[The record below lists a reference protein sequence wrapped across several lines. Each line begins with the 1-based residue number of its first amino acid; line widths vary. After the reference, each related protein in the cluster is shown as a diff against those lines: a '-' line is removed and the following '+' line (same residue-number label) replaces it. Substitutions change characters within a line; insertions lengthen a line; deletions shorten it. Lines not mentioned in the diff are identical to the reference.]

1 MAHEPQL
8 QMLMATFQK
17 CHIQTLLLD
26 PDQPVNPR
34 ADMGLRVLL
43 GAAREECT
51 FRELMPAME
60 ERTVYRLT
68 DSFLC
73 SYVLLRLPDRER
85 EEVLLI
91 GPYLSEELPHRQVL
105 EQAESLGLDPRR
117 LGQLENYY
125 NNIPVLPATSHLFA
139 LLEAFGEYL
148 WGAENFSVVTDIH
161 YETAGEFAFVE
172 LGGNV
177 PAPEDTVWNMQI
189 MEARYAFENELIRA
203 VTNGQAHKAE
213 RMLQEFSAMSFESRL
228 ADPLRNMKN
237 YCIIMNT
244 LMRKAAENGGVH
256 PVYLDRMSS
265 SFARKIELVTTTA
278 AIEELM
284 QEMLRSYCRLVKK
297 HATRSYSPPIQKV
310 IACVDADLTADLSLH
325 TLAAMQNLSAG
336 YLSTLFRQETGQT
349 LTDFVNQRRIRL
361 AKQLLSTTTLQIQTI
376 AQHCGIL
383 DVHYFTRLFKK
394 YANRT
399 PREYRE
405 AQKQ

>member
-1 MAHEPQL
+1 MAHELPL

-17 CHIQTLLLD
+17 CHIQTLLLE
-26 PDQPVNPR
+26 PDQPVDPR

-43 GAAREECT
+43 GAMREECT

-60 ERTVYRLT
+60 ERTIYRLT

-73 SYVLLRLPDRER
+73 DYVFLCLPKGEI
-85 EEVLLI
+85 LLI

-125 NNIPVLPATSHLFA
+125 NNIPILPATSHLFA
-139 LLEAFGEYL
+139 LLEAFGEHL
-148 WGAENFSVVTDIH
+148 WGTENFVVVTDIRH
-161 YETAGEFAFVE
+161 ESASELDFVA
-172 LGGNV
+172 LGGDM
-177 PAPEDTVWNMQI
+177 PTPEDTVWNMQI

-203 VTNGQAHKAE
+203 VTNGQTHKAE
-213 RMLQEFSAMSFESRL
+213 RMMQDLSAVSFESRL

-265 SFARKIELVTTTA
+265 SFARKIELVTTA
-278 AIEELM
+278 VAVGELM
-284 QEMLRSYCRLVKK
+284 REMLRSYCRLVKK
-297 HATRSYSPPIQKV
+297 HATRSYSPPVQKV

-325 TLAAMQNLSAG
+325 TLAAIQNLSAG

-383 DVHYFTRLFKK
+383 DVHYFTRMFKK
-394 YANRT
+394 YANKT